1 MTDLLNAHPLD
12 LATHLTPLADDRF
25 GGATHPAYGNM
36 VGPFGGIIAA
46 TMLNAPMLHRERIGD
61 PLALTVNYAG
71 PIADGEFSIDALPSR
86 TNRSTQH
93 WSLALK
99 QDGTTAITATAIF
112 AKRRDTW
119 SATEAGFPDVPAPES
134 LERTPPGSR
143 NAWTHRY
150 DMRFVRGGIPTPGD
164 ADASAAKP
172 ADDSVSWVW
181 IRDLPARPLDFL
193 SLASICDAFFPRVYV
208 RRQQFLPASTVSMT
222 IYFHVDC
229 EQLAAHGDQAVLGT
243 ARASHFGKGYHDQA
257 VEIWSRDGVMLATSH
272 QVVYYKD

>member
-1 MTDLLNAHPLD
+1 MNQTQDTHPLD
-12 LATHLTPLADDRF
+12 LATRLTPTAPNRF
-25 GGATHPAYGNM
+25 EGATHPAYGNM

-46 TMLNAPMLHRERIGD
+46 TMLNAPLTHAERLGD

-71 PIADGEFSIDALPSR
+71 PIADGGFEIAAMPSR

-93 WSLALK
+93 WTMTLS
-99 QDGTTAITATAIF
+99 QNDTVAITGSAVF
-112 AKRRDTW
+112 AKRRETW
-119 SATEAGFPDVPAPES
+119 TATEAGFPEVPAPETIQ
-134 LERTPPGSR
+134 RTAPGDR

-150 DMRFVRGGIPTPGD
+150 DMRFVLGGMPAPGT
-164 ADASAAKP
+164 AAQALEP
-172 ADDSVSWVW
+172 REDSLSWVW
-181 IRDLPARPLDFL
+181 IRDLPVRPLDFL

-208 RRQQFLPASTVSMT
+208 RRQQFVPASTVSMT
-222 IYFHVDC
+222 VYFHVDAD
-229 EQLAAHGDQAVLGT
+229 QLAAHGDQAVLGT